1 MQVQIQRCMKNI
13 LMIVFLF
20 VSLITIGQDKQGV
33 IVHKDPRIDQ
43 LVKKQIEVNE
53 FNTRDARR
61 YVQGFRILVIS
72 TNDRSKA
79 DDAKLKV
86 YQNFPELKAYLLYQ
100 SPYFKLKVGNFKD
113 QREADTYLKK
123 MQLYFPASVYIIRD
137 MIEVNPDKSGD
148 QDR

>member
-1 MQVQIQRCMKNI
+1 MKNF
-13 LMIVFLF
+13 LLLAFLF
-20 VSLITIGQDKQGV
+20 CAFSSTAQDKQGV

-137 MIEVNPDKSGD
+137 LIEVNPDKSGD